1 MAEVCSV
8 SAPAPAPGG
17 EVRAFNGL
25 GAFAVGVDLEPVDT
39 AFVVNGNAM
48 KLQWPDGCVDAI
60 YTNVF
65 DHLPS
70 LDAIAKEVARL
81 LKPGGI
87 FFGDVEAQFRKMD
100 SWAVR
105 DTGTGAFYAELATA
119 MAATNVMRHCYTH
132 ELYANRSGG
141 SRCTP
146 PAQRCHAP
154 RARALRVMVYGRRL
168 PHAAHRCRRVMP
180 HRRGLLRLSPLP
192 AWPRAGRG
200 T

>member
-1 MAEVCSV
+1 VAEVCSV

-141 SRCTP
+141 SRSWDMIVWQRTSTRAIGDASDTTECT
-146 PAQRCHAP
+146 
-154 RARALRVMVYGRRL
+154 V
-168 PHAAHRCRRVMP
+168 
-180 HRRGLLRLSPLP
+180 STSP
-192 AWPRAGRG
+192 AWWAEATRWVHKYARG
-200 T
+200 GYGPTG